1 MPAVILQ
8 PLAVRFTLP
17 GGVVHLGTLHDLPDQ
32 SLAADL
38 AAGLAAATHPHGPIR
53 TRSVA
58 RQYMT
63 TMRRMAR
70 DLAGMGV
77 AGSLADLSTAT
88 LVRYWLTCDY
98 HRERRIRAVL
108 RAFQDACGRLE
119 PGIRSHLAGRRI
131 NQATKSQP
139 NAPYSDG
146 EWGRLE
152 AECIKRIAEA
162 HQAHRRALA
171 AATRGTD
178 PSMRGVTVDNLAWL
192 LLHAGPIT
200 ARATAGRLDAG
211 QSNVDPAQIAR
222 LEAALFPATDTALA
236 YLTLFAMRTGIVP
249 DGIDGLKLEDITR
262 TSRSTVLLSYRKG
275 RTGNEALNLPR
286 DAVRLLDRWL
296 EHSALLR
303 EHAGELSG
311 QLWLHL
317 GPGRGAQGTRPLTI
331 YAAPR
336 DQARRRRW
344 IESSGLLGDD
354 GKPLPLHGGR
364 IRATYHQRRDRSAW
378 TGRATID
385 PNHSARVEGDHYLSS
400 HTPAQL
406 DALDGIIE
414 QAQGDIRRKAGPPV
428 ITTEEDTAT
437 FAAAFPALVKDAG
450 LNTEG
455 IQALLSGQQD
465 VFVAACASPLDSPH
479 APAGTLCPARPWVCL
494 LCPLAAFAPRHLPNL
509 LRLKEYFA
517 RQAMH
522 LTAAQFLQ
530 VFGPY
535 SIRLDED
542 ILPRFG
548 DAATDAVARQSADP
562 AAFLPLHR
570 PWGPSVQPL
579 ALSV

>member
-1 MPAVILQ
+1 MPAEILQ

-58 RQYMT
+58 HQYMT

-70 DLAGMGV
+70 DLAAMGI
-77 AGSLADLSTAT
+77 AGGLAELTTAP

-98 HRERRIRAVL
+98 HRERRIRTVL
-108 RAFQDACGRLE
+108 RAFQEAYGGLE
-119 PGIRSHLAGRRI
+119 PGIRVHLAGRRI

-139 NAPYSDG
+139 NVPYSDG
-146 EWGRLE
+146 EWRRLE
-152 AECIKRIAEA
+152 AECIKRIAEFHSA
-162 HQAHRRALA
+162 HWQALA
-171 AATRGTD
+171 AASRGTD
-178 PSMRGVTVDNLAWL
+178 PSVSGVNADNLAWL
-192 LLHAGPIT
+192 WLHAGPIAART
-200 ARATAGRLDAG
+200 ATGQLDAG
-211 QSNVDPAQIAR
+211 QSSVAPAQVEQ
-222 LEAALFPATDTALA
+222 LQAALFPDTNTALA

-249 DGIDGLKLEDITR
+249 DGIDGLKQENITR

-286 DAVRLLDRWL
+286 DAVRLLDHWL
-296 EHSALLR
+296 EHSAPLR

-317 GPGRGAQGTRPLTI
+317 GPGRGGQGTRRTTI
-331 YAAPR
+331 YATPR
-336 DQARRRRW
+336 EQARRRRW
-344 IESSGLLGDD
+344 IASSGLLGDD

-364 IRATYHQRRDRSAW
+364 IRATYHQRRDRTAW

-428 ITTEEDTAT
+428 ITGDEDTAA
-437 FAAAFPALVKDAG
+437 FAAAFPALIEDAD
-450 LNTEG
+450 LDTEG
-455 IQALLSGQQD
+455 IQALLSGEQD

-522 LTAAQFLQ
+522 MTPAQFLQ

-548 DAATDAVARQSADP
+548 NTAMVAAARQVAEP
-562 AAFLPLHR
+562 GPFLPLH
-570 PWGPSVQPL
+570 PEESP
-579 ALSV
+579 